1 MARIRSIMKPH
12 KEGKNVT
19 LSEARSVFRQLNS
32 NVPQT
37 RPFVDDQLFKQVQ
50 TMNER
55 REKKVIKT
63 RSRLSRVI
71 PEMVGHTIA
80 VRNGR
85 EFVAIDI
92 SENMVGRQLG
102 ELAGK
107 SRPQRFRSTAAKS
120 TSKAR

>member
-32 NVPQT
+32 NSPG
-37 RPFVDDQLFKQVQ
+37 PFVEDQLFKQVQ
-50 TMNER
+50 SMNEK

-63 RSRLSRVI
+63 RSRLSTVI

-107 SRPQRFRSTAAKS
+107 SRPQRLSSTAAKS

>member
-12 KEGKNVT
+12 IEGTNVT
-19 LSEARSVFRQLNS
+19 YSEARSVFRQLKSNS
-32 NVPQT
+32 PG
-37 RPFVDDQLFKQVQ
+37 PFVEDRLFKQVQ
-50 TMNER
+50 SMNEK
-55 REKKVIKT
+55 REKTVIKT
-63 RSRLSRVI
+63 RSRLSIVI

-85 EFVAIDI
+85 EFIAIDI

-107 SRPQRFRSTAAKS
+107 SRPQRFTSTAAKS